1 MPDNDTLKSAKK
13 IDDADTPEKIEFGK
27 TVRAQKHRQADVQQF
42 LPISEIRN
50 DTVFLKN
57 GGMRAVLEIEAI
69 NFNLKSET
77 EQQAIIAGYGAFANT
92 LSFPVQIVIRSYK
105 TNIDPYLNYLE
116 SVGQNQPNP
125 LLKAQTLSY
134 AQFLRQILETADI
147 MQKRFYIIIP
157 FDEEE
162 RKKTMVEKM
171 FSFMGNSTDSVGK
184 ASYRHTEFNKHNA
197 KLKER
202 VELVRTGLE
211 NIGLRTHQLDTRQL
225 VEVYY
230 QIYNPLTSISQKLP
244 EDLELLH
251 IKKDVL

>member
-1 MPDNDTLKSAKK
+1 MPDNNTVDPAKK
-13 IDDADTPEKIEFGK
+13 TEDADTPDNLELGK

-42 LPISEIRN
+42 LPLAEIRN

-57 GGMRAVLEIEAI
+57 GGMRVVLEIEAI

-105 TNIDPYLNYLE
+105 TNIDPYLDYLE
-116 SVGQNQPNP
+116 SIGQNQPNP
-125 LLKAQTLSY
+125 LLKTQTLSY

-162 RKKTMVEKM
+162 RKKTMMEKM

-184 ASYRHTEFNKHNA
+184 ASYRHAEFNKHNA
-197 KLKER
+197 QLRER
-202 VELVRTGLE
+202 IELVRTGLE
-211 NIGLRTHQLDTRQL
+211 NIGLRTHQLNTRQL
-225 VEVYY
+225 VEMYY
-230 QIYNPLTSISQKLP
+230 QVYNPMTSINQKLP
-244 EDLELLH
+244 QDLELLNM
-251 IKKDVL
+251 KKDVL

>member
-1 MPDNDTLKSAKK
+1 MADNDQIKPATNTE
-13 IDDADTPEKIEFGK
+13 DAETPESLEIGK
-27 TVRAQKHRQADVQQF
+27 TVRSQKRRQADVQQF
-42 LPISEIRN
+42 LPLAEIRN

-69 NFNLKSET
+69 NFNLKSEI
-77 EQQAIIAGYGAFANT
+77 EQQAIVAGYGAFANT

-105 TNIDPYLNYLE
+105 TNIDPYLDYLE
-116 SVGQNQPNP
+116 SVGQNQSNP
-125 LLKAQTLSY
+125 LLKTQTLSY

-162 RKKTMVEKM
+162 RKKTMMEKM

-184 ASYRHTEFNKHNA
+184 ASYRHSEFTKHNA
-197 KLKER
+197 QLRER
-202 VELVRTGLE
+202 IELVRTGLE
-211 NIGLRTHQLDTRQL
+211 NIGLRTHQLSTRQL

-230 QIYNPLTSISQKLP
+230 QVYNPTTAINQKLP
-244 EDLELLH
+244 EDLELLN
-251 IKKDVL
+251 IKKGVL